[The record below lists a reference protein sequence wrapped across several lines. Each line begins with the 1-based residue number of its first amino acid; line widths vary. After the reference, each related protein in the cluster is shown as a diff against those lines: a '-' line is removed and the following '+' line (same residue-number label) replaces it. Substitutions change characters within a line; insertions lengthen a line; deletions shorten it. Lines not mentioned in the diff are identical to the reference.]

1 MSGVCT
7 VTVDPTPGVVID
19 YQQLVHNIHFARL
32 REGYAERNNLGLP
45 PSIQPGTL
53 NYLGFNNSLADFQ
66 EILAPV
72 DVRSCTNCHQST
84 NASCSDS
91 SPCGYG
97 QTCTSGK
104 CANTAWQNPS
114 ARACLTCHD
123 AADAAAH
130 AAQNTYVPPSGPP
143 VESCPVC
150 HGPGALIEVATVHNI
165 TSPFVP
171 PYAREP

>member
-1 MSGVCT
+1 M
-7 VTVDPTPGVVID
+7 
-19 YQQLVHNIHFARL
+19 
-32 REGYAERNNLGLP
+32 
-45 PSIQPGTL
+45 
-53 NYLGFNNSLADFQ
+53 
-66 EILAPV
+66 